1 MPRRIRAVYL
11 LILLLLMVFQQVQ
24 PAQAEA
30 ALATMVAARG
40 LPGSAEFGFGAILNP
55 NGAKAAEAAALSA
68 KLELDWISVPVVWAA
83 VQPDPASAPNLASL
97 DTLLQPTGTNL
108 PAVMVSL
115 SGAPGWAS
123 TSQGPNPTHT
133 AQFVLALVRRYP
145 AIRAIEL
152 FPGANTQQGWGS
164 APNPAAYANL
174 YRTVS
179 DTLRAAGSGAALVA
193 GGLQPQPANPPAGNV
208 DDLTFLAGLYQQ
220 GAAKWMTVISIQYTD
235 VAVDPLRY
243 PDGSER
249 RVLRHYEEVRQV
261 MIANKHTSARIWITR
276 FCLPSGT
283 IGVQDKVSIDVGSQS
298 AWIIQGVTQ
307 MRSQLYIG
315 AVFLVSLNSRGEG
328 IASEPLVLMQGEGT
342 QHPFS
347 AQLAEMISLNQA
359 GSGSIVPGK
368 AKEGGFEKKRP

>member
-1 MPRRIRAVYL
+1 MVRRVRAVL
-11 LILLLLMVFQQVQ
+11 LPILLLLMVIQQVQ
-24 PAQAEA
+24 PARAE
-30 ALATMVAARG
+30 VVQSRG
-40 LPGSAEFGFGAILNP
+40 LPGSAEFAFGATLHP
-55 NGAKAAEAAALSA
+55 SGAKAAEAAALSA
-68 KLELDWISVPVVWAA
+68 KLELDWISVPVTWAA
-83 VQPDPASAPNLASL
+83 LQPDSASVPNLAAL
-97 DTLLQPTGTNL
+97 DAVLLPTGTSL

-123 TSQGPNPTHT
+123 TSQGPNPTQT
-133 AQFVLALVRRYP
+133 AQFVLTLARRYP
-145 AIRAIEL
+145 AIRAVEL

-164 APNPAAYANL
+164 APSPAAYANL

-179 DTLRAAGSGAALVA
+179 DSLRAAGSGVALVA
-193 GGLQPQPANPPAGNV
+193 GGLQPQPANPPAGNM
-208 DDLTFLAGLYQQ
+208 DDLAFLMGLYQQ

-235 VAVDPLRY
+235 VAADMLRY

-249 RVLRHYEEVRQV
+249 RVVRHYEEVRQV
-261 MIANKHTSARIWITR
+261 MIANKHTFARIWITR

-283 IGVQDKVSIDVGSQS
+283 IGVQDKASIDVGSSS
-298 AWIIQGVTQ
+298 AWMIQGVTQ

-315 AVFLVSLNSRGEG
+315 AVFLANLNSRGEG
-328 IASEPLVLMQGEGT
+328 SASEPLVLMQGDGT
-342 QHPFS
+342 QHPFT